1 MMQIDKLLDL
11 VVDKNASDLHLA
23 VGTPPVV
30 RIHGKMRA
38 LNTQPLTNDDT
49 TALMKSIASERCQQ
63 ELAESG
69 GSDFGFSFGEKA
81 PLRVSIFKQRGHV
94 GIVCRQIPTKYLTLE
109 EVGLPPSIKSML
121 ARPRGLF
128 LVTGPTGSGK
138 TTTLASCIDF

>member
-38 LNTQPLTNDDT
+38 LNTPPLTNDDT

-63 ELAESG
+63 ELDESG

-81 PLRVSIFKQRGHV
+81 RFRVSIFKQRGHV
-94 GIVCRQIPTKYLTLE
+94 GIVCRQREP
-109 EVGLPPSIKSML
+109 
-121 ARPRGLF
+121 A
-128 LVTGPTGSGK
+128 
-138 TTTLASCIDF
+138 